1 MTDFKPN
8 FDGSCLFASMGEGSE
23 QTTCFI
29 DTRTNVVSFEG
40 SPKHKTELFDMA
52 KKFLRERKEEKI

>member
-1 MTDFKPN
+1 MTDFKSN
-8 FDGSCLFASMGEGSE
+8 SDGSYLFASMGEGSE

-52 KKFLRERKEEKI
+52 KKFLRERKEEK